1 VLSPSDGRLWLTLA
15 LLLALAGCK
24 PEIGDD
30 CTLSTDC
37 SSSGDRLCDTT
48 QPRGYCTMTGCTAG
62 SCPSEAIC
70 VAYRTGISAAAACYD
85 PQDTP
90 RLQQTYCMR
99 KCKRESDCRGSYDCV
114 DVGDENNPWGAR
126 VVENRSVRGTVC
138 AMAFSGTPV
147 PDDVST
153 AVCSGTD
160 AGFEDY
166 LAIPLT
172 GSGGAGG
179 AVGTAGTAG
188 ATAGAGGASGGG
200 GDGSGG
206 TAGVAGSAGT
216 LGVAGSAG
224 SAAVAGTAGTAG
236 TAGGDAGAGVSGGG
250 GIAGG

>member
-1 VLSPSDGRLWLTLA
+1 MSLDGRLRLILV
-15 LLLALAGCK
+15 LLLGLAGCK

-70 VAYRTGISAAAACYD
+70 VAYRTGISVVPACYD
-85 PQDTP
+85 PQDTA

-99 KCKRESDCRGSYDCV
+99 KCKRKGDCRGKYDCV
-114 DVGDENNPWGAR
+114 DVGDEDNPWGAR
-126 VVENRSVRGTVC
+126 VIENRSVRGTVC
-138 AMAFSGTPV
+138 AVAFSGTPV
-147 PDDVST
+147 PDDVNT

-166 LAIPLT
+166 QAVQLIGT
-172 GSGGAGG
+172 GGGGG

-188 ATAGAGGASGGG
+188 TSAGVGGANAGAAGTTATAGAAGAA
-200 GDGSGG
+200 G
-206 TAGVAGSAGT
+206 TAPVAGA
-216 LGVAGSAG
+216 
-224 SAAVAGTAGTAG
+224 AGTAGTFGG
-236 TAGGDAGAGVSGGG
+236 TAGGGVSGGG
-250 GIAGG
+250 GTAGL